1 MAELLEL
8 INRRERQILVHSC
21 IYYIYN
27 DNIISDDTWTE
38 WAKELED
45 LIHNYPDIFEQS
57 VLKDRFRDFDHST
70 GFNLEM
76 KDPWTMS
83 RAYHLLQNKYDG
95 IV

>member
-1 MAELLEL
+1 MNDKLEL

-27 DNIISDDTWTE
+27 DNIISDDTWME

-45 LIHNYPDIFEQS
+45 LIRNYPEEFKRS
-57 VLKDRFRDFDHST
+57 VLYDRFRDFDHST

-83 RAYHLLQNKYDG
+83 RAYLLLLNKYDG
-95 IV
+95 VM